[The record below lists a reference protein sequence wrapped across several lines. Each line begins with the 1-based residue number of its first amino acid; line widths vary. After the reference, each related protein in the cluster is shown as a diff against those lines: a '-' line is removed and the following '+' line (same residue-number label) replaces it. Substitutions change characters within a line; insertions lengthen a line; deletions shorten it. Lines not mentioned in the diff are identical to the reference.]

1 MSNHDAN
8 PSVPM
13 KCARF
18 LCAHPTYLPPASDR
32 DWQTGICCVTSERCC
47 SSRCCADC
55 LVFSSVCVAPGVW
68 GGAITDYALD
78 SGCKW
83 LCGGVVCSPCWPVLS
98 ICIPC
103 TNAEDG
109 ALTTRE
115 TVRRKAGIDRQE
127 MRCPNLGTGNDGTD
141 CWSLTCCLPL
151 WPACGTAQMWRELH
165 HRGVKPYPE
174 CITRSAWCFCT
185 YMCCASD
192 LDHVRYTAAVAEC
205 VESNRMVEAQL
216 GGEEIVVQVEDA
228 AGNVSMVTLLN
239 SFHLPYVLK
248 QLPSR
253 PLNGHEIGCPLNDV
267 NLMFG
272 EMPLQSGDLQ
282 EHGVETGA
290 TLRLHGAELTPG
302 HFAMPAPAPVS
313 APSVADYPLPKGT
326 GVCCSALWVPRCA
339 QAAEPRLGRHSY

>member
-1 MSNHDAN
+1 MGIPDVQHTAHSEATMSNHDAN

-18 LCAHPTYLPPASDR
+18 LCAHPMYLPPASDR

-83 LCGGVVCSPCWPVLS
+83 LFGGVVCSPCWPVLS

-141 CWSLTCCLPL
+141 CWSLSCCLPL

-165 HRGVKPYPE
+165 HRARV
-174 CITRSAWCFCT
+174 
-185 YMCCASD
+185 
-192 LDHVRYTAAVAEC
+192 V
-205 VESNRMVEAQL
+205 MVEPPSDYASESQ
-216 GGEEIVVQVEDA
+216 QVEEPP
-228 AGNVSMVTLLN
+228 V
-239 SFHLPYVLK
+239 
-248 QLPSR
+248 R
-253 PLNGHEIGCPLNDV
+253 
-267 NLMFG
+267 
-272 EMPLQSGDLQ
+272 
-282 EHGVETGA
+282 
-290 TLRLHGAELTPG
+290 AE
-302 HFAMPAPAPVS
+302 
-313 APSVADYPLPKGT
+313 
-326 GVCCSALWVPRCA
+326 
-339 QAAEPRLGRHSY
+339 